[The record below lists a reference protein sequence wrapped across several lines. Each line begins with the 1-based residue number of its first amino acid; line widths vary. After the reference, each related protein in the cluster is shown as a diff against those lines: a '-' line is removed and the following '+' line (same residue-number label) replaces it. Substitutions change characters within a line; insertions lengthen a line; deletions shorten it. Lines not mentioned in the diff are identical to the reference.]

1 MTHPVMLAF
10 ADIHPNKPP
19 GKLRFFKK
27 KRDFLPARGCSV
39 KENTH
44 FFPWRNRGFNEYKRY
59 LSALSFD
66 QVTLLTRRY
75 ILMKNLIVER
85 ML

>member
-1 MTHPVMLAF
+1 MTDAVMLAF

-19 GKLRFFKK
+19 EAPLFKK
-27 KRDFLPARGCSV
+27 KRDFLHARGCSV

-44 FFPWRNRGFNEYKRY
+44 FFPGAIGVLMSISVAY
-59 LSALSFD
+59 SALSFD
-66 QVTLLTRRY
+66 QVTLTRRY

>member
-1 MTHPVMLAF
+1 MPDPVMLAF
-10 ADIHPNKPP
+10 VDIHPNKSPD
-19 GKLRFFKK
+19 KLRFFKK
-27 KRDFLPARGCSV
+27 KRDFLPAWGCSV
-39 KENTH
+39 KEANH
-44 FFPWRNRGFNEYKRY
+44 LFLWRNRDFNEYKRY
-59 LSALSFD
+59 LPPLSFD

>member
-19 GKLRFFKK
+19 GMLRFFKK
-27 KRDFLPARGCSV
+27 KRDFLPAWGCSV
-39 KENTH
+39 KDVNH
-44 FFPWRNRGFNEYKRY
+44 LFLWRNRGFNEYKRY
-59 LSALSFD
+59 LSPLSFD

-75 ILMKNLIVER
+75 ILMKNLIAER